1 VRGATQFARGQNP
14 RGRGSNRETYGE
26 TSNLGDGT
34 PVNSHNGN
42 WLAGQDGIRITKRRQ
57 DVNQDQDVR
66 TFHALKPGRETSEF
80 AQMKSA
86 DILAA
91 VAVIAGILVE
101 MLPAFLPSLP
111 EGSTV
116 AHVIAGI
123 IVLAGIVQ
131 SVAVRLG
138 YLRART
144 TVKVEAMRTGAPE
157 ASTQNL
163 AVAANELRETIERL
177 KAGQSPKKKES
188 SQDAP

>member
-1 VRGATQFARGQNP
+1 M
-14 RGRGSNRETYGE
+14 
-26 TSNLGDGT
+26 
-34 PVNSHNGN
+34 
-42 WLAGQDGIRITKRRQ
+42 
-57 DVNQDQDVR
+57 NQDQDVR